1 MGGKAGIFTHFG
13 CLGMPRG
20 GLLPKN
26 CSESPFRGRS
36 HRPRRGSGVCGL
48 TTLCKTGEWVE
59 KPAFSLILVA
69 SECRGVGCCL
79 RIAVSRLSAA
89 GKAGI
94 FTHFGCLGMPR
105 GGLLPKNCSESPF
118 RGRSHR
124 PRRGSGVCGLTT
136 LGKTGEW
143 VEKPAFSLI
152 LVASECRGVG
162 CCLRI
167 AVSRLSAAGVTA
179 PGGVPA
185 SVA

>member
-1 MGGKAGIFTHFG
+1 MG
-13 CLGMPRG
+13 
-20 GLLPKN
+20 
-26 CSESPFRGRS
+26 
-36 HRPRRGSGVCGL
+36 
-48 TTLCKTGEWVE
+48 
-59 KPAFSLILVA
+59 
-69 SECRGVGCCL
+69 
-79 RIAVSRLSAA
+79 